1 MGLSRQE
8 YWSGLP
14 CPLPGDFPI
23 LGIEPASL
31 NVSCIAGR
39 LGIPH
44 NSVDK
49 ASYSVGDLGSI
60 PGSGSSPGAR
70 NGNPLPYPCL
80 GNPLD
85 RGVWRATVHGIAS
98 QIRYLPSFLS
108 LPLTS
113 PGKYSSVALN
123 VPYSKPCCLVVVSL
137 LPVLGRIQ
145 CPACE
150 DTWWVVDTRLSLD
163 EKGWHR
169 GVRAKRNAPGVWCT
183 VQGGFLEEV
192 APLGMSSPHNMGN
205 VPRIG
210 PQDDMCKKRNLLSG
224 WVTCQH

>member
-60 PGSGSSPGAR
+60 PGLGSSPGAR

-98 QIRYLPSFLS
+98 QILMLSSFLS
-108 LPLTS
+108 FFTTNVAW
-113 PGKYSSVALN
+113 KVQFSSV
-123 VPYSKPCCLVVVSL
+123 KCSL
-137 LPVLGRIQ
+137 FQTVLSG
-145 CPACE
+145 CS
-150 DTWWVVDTRLSLD
+150 LSL
-163 EKGWHR
+163 
-169 GVRAKRNAPGVWCT
+169 
-183 VQGGFLEEV
+183 
-192 APLGMSSPHNMGN
+192 
-205 VPRIG
+205 
-210 PQDDMCKKRNLLSG
+210 
-224 WVTCQH
+224 TCSRPDPMPSM